1 MSQIKKKIGLL
12 VGLVWY
18 WFSLLFFSP
27 LLIWYLFDSPNLLS
41 ELVVELITVGAPTL
55 ILASFHRRV
64 DDTKVALYE
73 IDDRP
78 IKGLPLGV
86 SFGSIAVCIGL
97 FFFVT
102 YAVNT
107 FQLIYGLQTGEFV
120 VTSVPE
126 MFSFGAKLAIIFVNA
141 LLPAVFEE
149 IAYRGLFFDAFRQNN
164 KSAIWLVPTLV
175 FASLHSGA
183 ISVIS
188 AFLLGLILIAL
199 YSKFRSLKLVI
210 IMHFIYNTLGE
221 VFGNFTTLPFSVLS
235 IWLQHPNNTQLLIAI
250 MVSVCITLLA
260 LLITLYLFVHLLQK
274 KLPCLENDKVM
285 APTKQAGD
293 IVLVVCLII
302 FAFLTFALKFSMDAY
317 EGQNNSLIGGV
328 RFASKMIDT

>member
-1 MSQIKKKIGLL
+1 MSPIKKKIGLL
-12 VGLVWY
+12 VGVVWY

-27 LLIWYLFDSPNLLS
+27 LLIRYLFETPSLLS
-41 ELVVELITVGAPTL
+41 ELVAELVTVGVPTL

-78 IKGLPLGV
+78 IKELPLGV
-86 SFGSIAVCIGL
+86 SLGSIAVCIGF

-107 FQLIYGLQTGEFV
+107 VQLMYGLQTGEFV
-120 VTSVPE
+120 VTSVSE
-126 MFSFGAKLAIIFVNA
+126 KFSFGTELAIIFVNA

-164 KSAIWLVPTLV
+164 KCAIWLVPTLV

-183 ISVIS
+183 VSVIS

-199 YSKFRSLKLVI
+199 YAKFRSLKLVI

-221 VFGNFTTLPFSVLS
+221 IFGNFTTLPFSVLS

-250 MVSVCITLLA
+250 IVSVCITLLA
-260 LLITLYLFVHLLQK
+260 LLITLYLFVLLLQK
-274 KLPCLENDKVM
+274 KLPYTENDKVM
-285 APTKQAGD
+285 AKTKKTGD

-302 FAFLTFALKFSMDAY
+302 LAFLTFALKFSI
-317 EGQNNSLIGGV
+317 NSYG
-328 RFASKMIDT
+328 

>member
-1 MSQIKKKIGLL
+1 MSPIKKKIGLL
-12 VGLVWY
+12 VGVVWY

-27 LLIWYLFDSPNLLS
+27 LLIRYLFETPSLLS
-41 ELVVELITVGAPTL
+41 ELVAELVTVGVPTL

-73 IDDRP
+73 IGDRP
-78 IKGLPLGV
+78 IKELPLGV
-86 SFGSIAVCIGL
+86 SLGSIAVCIGL

-107 FQLIYGLQTGEFV
+107 VQLMYGLQTGEFV
-120 VTSVPE
+120 VTSVSE
-126 MFSFGAKLAIIFVNA
+126 KFSFGTELAIIFVNA

-164 KSAIWLVPTLV
+164 KCAIWLVPTLV

-183 ISVIS
+183 VSVIS

-199 YSKFRSLKLVI
+199 YAKFRSLKLVI

-221 VFGNFTTLPFSVLS
+221 IFGNFTTLPFSVLS

-250 MVSVCITLLA
+250 IVSVCITLLA
-260 LLITLYLFVHLLQK
+260 LLITLYLFVLLLQK
-274 KLPCLENDKVM
+274 KLPYTENDKVL
-285 APTKQAGD
+285 AKTKKRV
-293 IVLVVCLII
+293 I
-302 FAFLTFALKFSMDAY
+302 SY
-317 EGQNNSLIGGV
+317 
-328 RFASKMIDT
+328 

>member
-1 MSQIKKKIGLL
+1 MSPIKKKIGLL
-12 VGLVWY
+12 VGVVWY

-27 LLIWYLFDSPNLLS
+27 LLIRYLFETPNLLS
-41 ELVVELITVGAPTL
+41 ELVAELVTVGVPTL
-55 ILASFHRRV
+55 ILALFYRRV

-78 IKGLPLGV
+78 IKELPLGV
-86 SFGSIAVCIGL
+86 SLGSIAVCIGL

-107 FQLIYGLQTGEFV
+107 VQLMYGLQTGEFV
-120 VTSVPE
+120 VTSVSE
-126 MFSFGAKLAIIFVNA
+126 KFSFGTELAIIFVNA

-164 KSAIWLVPTLV
+164 KCAIWLVPTLV

-183 ISVIS
+183 VSVIS

-199 YSKFRSLKLVI
+199 YAKFRSLKLVI

-221 VFGNFTTLPFSVLS
+221 IFGNFTTLPFSVLS

-250 MVSVCITLLA
+250 IVSVCITLLA
-260 LLITLYLFVHLLQK
+260 LLITLYLFVLLLQK
-274 KLPCLENDKVM
+274 KLPYTENDKVL
-285 APTKQAGD
+285 AKTKKTGD

-302 FAFLTFALKFSMDAY
+302 LAFLTFALKFSI
-317 EGQNNSLIGGV
+317 NSYG
-328 RFASKMIDT
+328 